1 MLKGMRASQTR
12 YIYIHIYVYMC
23 AYPSLFLS
31 SLFTY
36 LSHVSLFIYF
46 VLKFFVYLSISFIF
60 RLYFIYLFHLSVLFD
75 FIISLSLF
83 TYCDVCGDIFN
94 RLVLLATR
102 TRTLFLGNHHWLNDT
117 KFCQVAMNLLNP

>member
-1 MLKGMRASQTR
+1 
-12 YIYIHIYVYMC
+12 MC